1 MINSIIEVVLE
12 YWWHVEGRR
21 GTEFVLNN
29 VSTFFSY
36 LGALG
41 RGGNWGGRALQLEE
55 STVKDIRYD
64 ATHGEW
70 GET

>member
-1 MINSIIEVVLE
+1 
-12 YWWHVEGRR
+12 
-21 GTEFVLNN
+21 